1 VAVLIFTYQPPLSN
15 YDFLRLYAADV
26 LAAAPNFLRE
36 PFDEPG
42 RNDPCPC
49 NSGVKSKRCC
59 YS

>member
-1 VAVLIFTYQPPLSN
+1 VAVLTFTYQPPLSN
-15 YDFLRLYAADV
+15 YHFLKLYGHAV
-26 LAAAPNFLRE
+26 VTAAPNLLRE

-49 NSGVKSKRCC
+49 KSGVKSKRCC